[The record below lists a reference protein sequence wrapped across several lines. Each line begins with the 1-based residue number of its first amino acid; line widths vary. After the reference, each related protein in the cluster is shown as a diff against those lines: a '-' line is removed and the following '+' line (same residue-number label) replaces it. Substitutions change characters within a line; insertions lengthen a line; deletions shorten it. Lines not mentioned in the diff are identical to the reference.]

1 MRAVSAD
8 GDWTGWVIFFLQALH
23 EQAMVNIQTADA
35 IFGLHNEMR
44 ERFRELLNS
53 QFHDQALDFV
63 FASPVFRNDRF
74 VERSG
79 IPATSARLL
88 SRRLV
93 DAGLLRTLKP
103 AAGRRAALYA
113 FDPLLDILKV

>member
-1 MRAVSAD
+1 
-8 GDWTGWVIFFLQALH
+8 
-23 EQAMVNIQTADA
+23 
-35 IFGLHNEMR
+35 
-44 ERFRELLNS
+44 
-53 QFHDQALDFV
+53 
-63 FASPVFRNDRF
+63 
-74 VERSG
+74 
-79 IPATSARLL
+79 LL

>member
-1 MRAVSAD
+1 
-8 GDWTGWVIFFLQALH
+8 
-23 EQAMVNIQTADA
+23 VNIQTADA